1 MSGEPTLAIE
11 DGTATITLR
20 RPELAN
26 RISRN
31 DLHLIR
37 GHLAQVNAAQ
47 TVRVLRI
54 MSSGKYFCSG
64 YDIGAL
70 SQSAGADA
78 DEFEVLVDEIEAA
91 RPITIAGINGGVY
104 GGATDLCLACDFRIG
119 VDTVELQMPALKLGI
134 HFYRGGLERY
144 VTRLGLDAAKRL
156 LLAAENVDADT
167 LLRIGFLTDLVA
179 ADRLTDGIDG
189 LTRVLAAMAPQALM
203 STKKHL
209 NRIAR
214 GALDPASL
222 AADIAQARGCADAR
236 EGLLAWQERRAPVFT
251 GA

>member
-1 MSGEPTLAIE
+1 MLAIE
-11 DGTATITLR
+11 DGMATITLR
-20 RPELAN
+20 RPEMAN
-26 RISRN
+26 RISRS

-37 GHLAQVNAAQ
+37 GYMAEVNAAQ
-47 TVRVLRI
+47 TVRVLRF
-54 MSSGKYFCSG
+54 MSSGKHFCSG
-64 YDIGAL
+64 YDLDAL
-70 SQSAGADA
+70 NQTAGADA

-91 RPITIAGINGGVY
+91 RAITIAGINGGVY

-156 LLAAENVDADT
+156 LLAAEKVDAHI
-167 LLRIGFLTDLVA
+167 LLRIGFLTDLVEADKLA
-179 ADRLTDGIDG
+179 ACVDRLTH
-189 LTRVLAAMAPQALM
+189 VLAAMAPQALL

-222 AADIAQARGCADAR
+222 AVDIAQARACADAR